1 MVLLV
6 HLRVLSVGRLGVTA
20 VVTIWTVVRIAVG
33 GGILSHALG
42 ETWTL
47 RAVLRSSA
55 VARGCRLVPDGRKLG
70 MLRRLTRDAD
80 RLSHLSIDRR
90 FRSAS
95 FVSALLHV
103 GAVSLFVGFACSLF
117 LLLLCFPFLSD
128 FLELCKV
135 KLASYIRSVKTPREL
150 GMGRQLLASVMRSYP
165 VQRGHDHYGAAPAR
179 SQGPT

>member
-1 MVLLV
+1 VVLLV
-6 HLRVLSVGRLGVTA
+6 HLRVLSVGRLGVM
-20 VVTIWTVVRIAVG
+20 
-33 GGILSHALG
+33 SHALG

-117 LLLLCFPFLSD
+117 LLLLCFPFFSD
-128 FLELCKV
+128 FFELFRSALCAV
-135 KLASYIRSVKTPREL
+135 RLHCDVRIQMIQSTICFLATIPTAFVHAFNFFIAPTWSF
-150 GMGRQLLASVMRSYP
+150 MLLC
-165 VQRGHDHYGAAPAR
+165 AR
-179 SQGPT
+179 NGYK